1 MSKAKFIEIVK
12 DFDKNKVVILVSK
25 RNTYLISFINFRGFS
40 GIIKTT
46 SNNSNTN
53 ESKKQTFNNSI
64 DFYKKIKR
72 LAYYK
77 QMYVF
82 N

>member
-12 DFDKNKVVILVSK
+12 DFNINKVVILVSK
-25 RNTYLISFINFRGFS
+25 RNCYYLTFNNTIGFL
-40 GIIKTT
+40 GTIKTVNQKDINKT
-46 SNNSNTN
+46 
-53 ESKKQTFNNSI
+53 KKQTYNNSI
-64 DFYKKIKR
+64 DFYNKIKR

-77 QMYVF
+77 QMYVY